1 MKNKKYF
8 SIALYAFLTFVCCF
22 LFYTAV
28 ENSQKIADTVGFWMG
43 VLSPFAIGFVFGY
56 VINFIMK
63 ALERVFVRVPFLKK
77 PKTLR
82 ITSLVGAYLIFFV
95 VVALAILLI
104 VPQLVTSI
112 TGLVSRFDAATFNR
126 TMDGISQFLHN
137 LVGNNDF
144 LLEQVDKL
152 MPALDKWLEDLLG
165 VLPSLVPTLLN
176 IITDITS
183 GLTNLLVGVV
193 FSVYL
198 LIDKERLCA
207 RVKKLTVAF
216 LKKSRAD
223 KLIGL
228 AREVNDSVG
237 DFMVGKLMES
247 LLMGVLSFV
256 AFLIAG
262 LEMPVLLSAIIA
274 ISNIVPFF
282 GPLVGALICGVILLL
297 IHPSQLLLFV
307 ILEIVLIQLDA
318 NLIGPKILGKT
329 TGLDALWIVVAIL
342 LGGSLFGFWGILLGV
357 PCFAVIYALLRKRV
371 NHCLA
376 DQGLTTATQEYLD
389 YTGQEIHLMEDVDTQ
404 PKASLWQKT
413 KQLLK
418 KRKKKK

>member
-1 MKNKKYF
+1 
-8 SIALYAFLTFVCCF
+8 
-22 LFYTAV
+22 
-28 ENSQKIADTVGFWMG
+28 MG
-43 VLSPFAIGFVFGY
+43 GELVYQCPTL
-56 VINFIMK
+56 K
-63 ALERVFVRVPFLKK
+63 EVR
-77 PKTLR
+77 T
-82 ITSLVGAYLIFFV
+82 YC
-95 VVALAILLI
+95 
-104 VPQLVTSI
+104 
-112 TGLVSRFDAATFNR
+112 
-126 TMDGISQFLHN
+126 
-137 LVGNNDF
+137 
-144 LLEQVDKL
+144 LEQVDKL

-282 GPLVGALICGVILLL
+282 GPLVGAIICGVILLL